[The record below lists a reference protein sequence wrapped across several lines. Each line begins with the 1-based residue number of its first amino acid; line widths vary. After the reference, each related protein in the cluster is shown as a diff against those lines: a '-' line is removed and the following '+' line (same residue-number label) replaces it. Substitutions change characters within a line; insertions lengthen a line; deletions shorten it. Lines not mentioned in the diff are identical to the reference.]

1 MPLAQSLVQN
11 QFLSFMNILI
21 INCGSSSI
29 KFQLFRMPEEKLIAQ
44 GKAEKNSKGKTRFL
58 FESGGKQMEKSWEG
72 FTYQKNLDEIL
83 GELVHPEN
91 KCLSSLE
98 DIDAVGHRLIHGGE
112 EETGCV
118 EITKPLLDK
127 MEASVSLAPLHYP
140 PNIEGIKAIIQSVP
154 DVLQAGVFDTA
165 FHHTLPP
172 RAFLYGIPAEWYEK
186 HRIRRYGFHGTS
198 HKYASRKACDV
209 AGLDYS
215 KSKVVSCHLGNG
227 ASVAAVKFGKSVDTS
242 MGFTPV
248 EGLLMGT
255 RSGDIDA
262 GLILNLQENFNLSS
276 GDIQELINKQGGL
289 LGLSGVSSDYRAV
302 EKAAE
307 QGNEKAQTALD
318 VYHYRI
324 KKYIGA
330 YAAAMGGL
338 DLIAFTGGVGENSA
352 GARKAVCNEMEFLGS
367 HLSAEANEKANGK
380 EMIIHE
386 KDSKVKIVIVPANE
400 ELVIA
405 RETAEL
411 AKRKLKD
418 TSG

>member
-1 MPLAQSLVQN
+1 
-11 QFLSFMNILI
+11 MNILI

-29 KFQLFRMPEEKLIAQ
+29 KFQLFRMPEEVLIAQ
-44 GKAEKNSKGKTRFL
+44 GKAEKDSKGETGFL
-58 FESGGKQMEKSWEG
+58 FDSGQKKKEKKWKG
-72 FTYQKNLDEIL
+72 FSYQKNLDEIL
-83 GELVHPEN
+83 GELVLPEN
-91 KCLSSLE
+91 NCLESL
-98 DIDAVGHRLIHGGE
+98 DNIDAVGHRLIHGGE

-118 EITKPLLDK
+118 EITEPLLEK
-127 MEASVSLAPLHYP
+127 MKASVSLAPLHYP
-140 PNIEGIKAIIQSVP
+140 PNIEGIKAITQSVP
-154 DVLQAGVFDTA
+154 EVLQAGVFDTA

-172 RAFLYGIPAEWYEK
+172 KAFLYGIPLEWYEK
-186 HRIRRYGFHGTS
+186 YRIRRYGFHGTS
-198 HKYASRKACDV
+198 HKYASRKGCEM
-209 AGLDYS
+209 AGLVYL

-227 ASVAAVKFGKSVDTS
+227 ASLAAVKNGKSVDTS

-262 GLILNLQENFNLSS
+262 GLILNLQQNYDLSAA
-276 GDIQELINKQGGL
+276 DIQQLINKEGGL

-302 EKAAE
+302 EKAAAN
-307 QGNEKAQTALD
+307 GNEKAQTALD

-338 DLIAFTGGVGENSA
+338 DVLVFTGGVGENSA
-352 GARKAVCNEMEFLGS
+352 GARKAICDELEFFGLK
-367 HLSAEANEKANGK
+367 LSAESNEKANGK
-380 EMIIHE
+380 EMLIHE
-386 KDSKVKIVIVPANE
+386 NDSQVKIAIVPANE

-405 RETAEL
+405 REVTEL

-418 TSG
+418 KPG